1 VILLLF
7 ALILS
12 TGNPSPAELADMA
25 AEMYLEGRYEEAAE
39 IWEQLFERMPHRS
52 RLAYNLAASRFV
64 MDSFIAADSVLS
76 TVSGEDTGED
86 TLSTANALTSLALA
100 IQTDDYGGVENA
112 VDRLRGN
119 LSDGISPECERSGL
133 ESGLNWLDNHE
144 PPDDQQ
150 DQNEDQQDQN
160 EDQQDQNEDQ
170 QDQNEDQQDQN
181 EDQQD
186 QNEDQQDQNE
196 DQQDQNEDQQDQNE
210 DQQDQTEEQEPP
222 PPAVDELTPEQAEAI
237 LDLVEE
243 SPTDEDPTGKGKAGY
258 PAGPVW

>member
-170 QDQNEDQQDQN
+170 QDQNEDQQDQ
-181 EDQQD
+181 
-186 QNEDQQDQNE
+186 
-196 DQQDQNEDQQDQNE
+196 
-210 DQQDQTEEQEPP
+210 TEEQEPP